1 MFKKYSNNQSDP
13 FVIKNQITQRIEI
26 DPRIR
31 NVSGPFGFFSVPDPR
46 EFPECDREVHRYRYV
61 QDDPDHGH
69 CEPIKNHFD
78 DLDMKIIKC
87 LEPIHGM
94 NAKHIVANMPAHDKE
109 IYRRMLEIGKQ
120 EANVCGQQVPSSQ
133 NVPTKGSEVS
143 KKQIEFNK
151 QIQEGFKELT
161 SLMKRNTEVLATLIE
176 KVVKLEKRGSIEN
189 DLREFIE
196 WKKNKLDH
204 KCDQTRK

>member
-1 MFKKYSNNQSDP
+1 MSKKYSNNQSDP

-26 DPRIR
+26 DPMIMD
-31 NVSGPFGFFSVPDPR
+31 VGPFRFYRFPDPR
-46 EFPECDREVHRYRYV
+46 EFPGYDREVHKYRYV

-87 LEPIHGM
+87 LEPVHGM

-109 IYRRMLEIGKQ
+109 IYRQMLEIGKQ
-120 EANVCGQQVPSSQ
+120 AANVCAQQVPSSQ

-161 SLMKRNTEVLATLIE
+161 SLMRRNIEVLGTLIE

-189 DLREFIE
+189 DMREFIE

-204 KCDQTRK
+204 KCDQTTK